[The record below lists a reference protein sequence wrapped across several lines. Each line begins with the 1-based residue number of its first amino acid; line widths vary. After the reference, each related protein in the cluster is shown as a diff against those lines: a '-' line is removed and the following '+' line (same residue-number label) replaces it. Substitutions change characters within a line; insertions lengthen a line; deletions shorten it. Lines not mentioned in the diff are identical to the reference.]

1 MHINVD
7 NKPITPNTYDSK
19 KKRLI
24 ETIDRLYHRDARGP
38 LQKMLARIHPADLAA
53 ILDELPPEDA
63 EDIFHALGDKEMA
76 AEVFNQML
84 AGPAQAGDDRVE
96 RQSNW
101 PACSNACPRMISPT
115 SSVTCPKINAPS

>member
-53 ILDELPPEDA
+53 ILDELPVAALKFELLDLKTKNAIIVWWRVAPFTGWFSCVLLQDMGMLRANGTMCFHLLCVPE
-63 EDIFHALGDKEMA
+63 L
-76 AEVFNQML
+76 
-84 AGPAQAGDDRVE
+84 
-96 RQSNW
+96 
-101 PACSNACPRMISPT
+101 
-115 SSVTCPKINAPS
+115 